1 MIRRGMA
8 TVLVVLAAASVVAAQ
23 APARLRWQPGQVLV
37 YKVEHVTQMTDATSD
52 ARIESK
58 TRLGLTKRWQVLD
71 VDRDGT
77 ATLQLA
83 LQSLV
88 WEMTKPDGEVLR
100 FDSAAP
106 DKSTPQ
112 MRESLG
118 RYLNGPLAVLRVDAL
133 GRVVQVKESRYG
145 PASRFE
151 VEMPFAA
158 VLPAEG
164 LAAGGA
170 WERAYN
176 ITLEPPQGTGEKYAA
191 VQRYSCKS
199 VTGNAGTVA
208 VTTELKAPPEAAA
221 DRVPLLDKLTEGEV
235 VFDLGNGRMHR
246 AVLRVDKELK
256 EYMGAGSNYHVQSS
270 YVEQYVGD
278 R

>member
-1 MIRRGMA
+1 MA
-8 TVLVVLAAASVVAAQ
+8 TVLAVLAAASAVAAQ
-23 APARLRWQPGQVLV
+23 APGRLRWQPGQVLV
-37 YKVEHVTQMTDATSD
+37 YKVEHLTQVLDVTSD
-52 ARIESK
+52 ARIETK
-58 TRLGLTKRWQVLD
+58 TKLGLTKRWQVLE
-71 VDRDGT
+71 VDRDGG
-77 ATLQLA
+77 ATLQLT

-88 WEMTKPDGEVLR
+88 WEMTRPDGEVLR
-100 FDSAAP
+100 FDSTAP

-118 RYLNGPLAVLRVDAL
+118 RYLSGPLAVLRVDAL
-133 GRVVQVKESRYG
+133 GRVLQVKESRYG

-151 VEMPFAA
+151 VEVPFAA

-164 LAAGGA
+164 LTAGGA
-170 WERAYN
+170 WERAYS

-191 VQRYSCKS
+191 VQRYTCKG
-199 VTGNAGTVA
+199 VAGNAATVT
-208 VTTELKAPPEAAA
+208 VTTELKSPPEAAA

-235 VFDLGNGRMHR
+235 VFDVGNGRMHR

-256 EYMGAGSNYHVQSS
+256 DYMGAGSNYHVQSS